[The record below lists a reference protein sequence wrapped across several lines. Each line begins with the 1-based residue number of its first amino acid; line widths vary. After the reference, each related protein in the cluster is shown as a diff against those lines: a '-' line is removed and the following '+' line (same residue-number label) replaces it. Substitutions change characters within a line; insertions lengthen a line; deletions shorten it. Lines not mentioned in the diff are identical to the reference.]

1 MQLQLPLFM
10 ILCWLAVGTVHAP
23 AALRAGSICAAPEV
37 QRVHSKVHSAAAR
50 RGATH
55 APSALAPGDI
65 VTVTLYACRRAPPS
79 CAHGG
84 HDSATYASPA
94 EALTL
99 RADR

>member
-55 APSALAPGDI
+55 APCILARGVDARSNCTFDFWHVPGTRTRCD
-65 VTVTLYACRRAPPS
+65 
-79 CAHGG
+79 GG
-84 HDSATYASPA
+84 TRLCLS
-94 EALTL
+94 LF
-99 RADR
+99 